1 MTLQHNEFVHIKY
14 DYSILFRFSFSL
26 SEYQFFSVTFII
38 FVSVKIAIERPTAGQ
53 YKQIRSF
60 PVFVTKNVTKEI
72 SVQINYN
79 YSIYQVSPPQ
89 PPEGVQS
96 KRLIINDY
104 RSFCFC
110 VPALTIGR
118 SRVKREYLRG
128 NVYLFVYPVSRRV
141 NRNANLLHK
150 LHGRRISETDHRTAG
165 NTRQIRLGI
174 QTPLF
179 VIPFVAISVA
189 EYLI

>member
-53 YKQIRSF
+53 CKQIRSF

-110 VPALTIGR
+110 ASALTIGR
-118 SRVKREYLRG
+118 SRVKREHLRG

-141 NRNANLLHK
+141 NRNANLLH
-150 LHGRRISETDHRTAG
+150 
-165 NTRQIRLGI
+165 NTCNLMTIKFLGG
-174 QTPLF
+174 
-179 VIPFVAISVA
+179 
-189 EYLI
+189 

>member
-104 RSFCFC
+104 RSFLRLYHSFLFGIFR
-110 VPALTIGR
+110 AKTARL
-118 SRVKREYLRG
+118 RVRGTHQAPHRE
-128 NVYLFVYPVSRRV
+128 
-141 NRNANLLHK
+141 LHIQ
-150 LHGRRISETDHRTAG
+150 LHITM
-165 NTRQIRLGI
+165 
-174 QTPLF
+174 
-179 VIPFVAISVA
+179 
-189 EYLI
+189 